1 MSSTLLSPLRVG
13 TLELKNRMAVAPMVT
28 CYCDDDGMPTEQY
41 IAYHEARARGGFGLI
56 ITENYAVDPIGRGFW
71 CGGLWKDEQI
81 APHSELAGRVHAA
94 GAKIFVQLYHCGRQT
109 SSAIIGAQP
118 VAPSP
123 LPCPVMGEQP
133 HELTTAEIAT
143 IVGQFG
149 NAARRAQQAGFDG
162 VEVHG
167 AHGYLIAEFMSP
179 YSNKRTDAYGGPLA
193 NRLQFPL
200 EIIADIRAKCGRD
213 FTVSFRISAD
223 EFVIGGR
230 DIAETKAICRH
241 LEAAGVN
248 LLHISAGT
256 YESTRMIIPPLG
268 TPYGWLAGHAAE
280 IKQVVHIPVQV
291 VGRIKDPEIAEDIL
305 AADQADLISFGRAS
319 LADPDL
325 PRKYIE
331 GHARHIRQCIG
342 CNQGCIDILFGNQP
356 IRCLVNPTCG
366 YEGAQE
372 VQPAANPKRVL
383 VVGGGP
389 AGLEAARGAVLC
401 GHEVVLHERSNHL
414 GGNFWVG
421 ALPPGKGE
429 LTSYITWLGEELD
442 RLGVRVVLDS
452 AVTADVVAA
461 EHPDVVVYAA
471 GARHL
476 RPPVPGIETAVEA
489 CDVLAGRAS
498 VGHRVVV
505 AGGGMI
511 GSETALY
518 LATLGRQV
526 TLVEQRE
533 SVALEEGGARREYLL
548 EEFDRRQVRTVVGAI
563 ITGFV
568 EGGVQVIHDGTQRT
582 LECDSVV
589 LALGMTPDRA
599 ALEAVGA
606 VEDIR
611 IVGDAAEAGDGLKA
625 SREGFACGLSIG
637 RDPVDRPTAG
647 AEPRQVPAGD
657 TGISG

>member
-1 MSSTLLSPLRVG
+1 MSSTLLSPLHVG

-41 IAYHEARARGGFGLI
+41 LAYHEARARGGFGLI

-71 CGGLWKDEQI
+71 CAGLWKDEQI
-81 APHSELAGRVHAA
+81 APHSELSRRVHAA

-118 VAPSP
+118 VAPSA

-133 HELTTAEIAT
+133 HELTQAEIAA

-149 NAARRAQQAGFDG
+149 DAAHRAQQAGFDG

-167 AHGYLIAEFMSP
+167 AHGYLIAEFMSA
-179 YSNKRTDAYGGPLA
+179 YSNKRTDAYGGPLV
-193 NRLQFPL
+193 NRLRFPL
-200 EIIADIRAKCGRD
+200 EIIADIRAKCGFD
-213 FTVSFRISAD
+213 FAVSFRISAD

-268 TPYGWLAGHAAE
+268 TPYGWLAGYAAE
-280 IKQVVHIPVQV
+280 VKQVVHIPVQV

-305 AADQADLISFGRAS
+305 AAGQADLISFGRAS

-325 PRKYIE
+325 PRKYLE
-331 GHARHIRQCIG
+331 GHAGRIRQCIG
-342 CNQGCIDILFGNQP
+342 CNQGCIDILFGNKP

-366 YEGAQE
+366 YEAAQE
-372 VQPAANPKRVL
+372 VRPAATLKRVL

-389 AGLEAARGAVLC
+389 GGMEAARGAALC
-401 GHEVVLHERSNHL
+401 GHDVVLHERSNRL

-421 ALPPGKGE
+421 AIPPGKGE

-442 RLGVRVVLDS
+442 RLGVRVVLNS
-452 AVTADVVAA
+452 AVTAEVVAA
-461 EHPDVVVYAA
+461 EHPDVAVYAA
-471 GARHL
+471 GARHV
-476 RPPVPGIETAVEA
+476 RPQLPGIGTAVEA
-489 CDVLAGRAS
+489 CDVLTGRTS

-511 GSETALY
+511 GSETALH
-518 LATLGRQV
+518 LATVGRDV
-526 TLVEQRE
+526 TIVEQRE
-533 SVALEEGGARREYLL
+533 AVALEEGGARREYLL
-548 EEFDRRQVRTVVGAI
+548 EEFDRRHVRIVVGAT

-568 EGGVQVIHDGTQRT
+568 KGGVQVVRAGTQHT

-599 ALEAVGA
+599 ALEALGSVG
-606 VEDIR
+606 DIR
-611 IVGDAAEAGDGLKA
+611 MVGDAVEAADALKA
-625 SREGFACGLSIG
+625 SRDGFACGVSIG
-637 RDPVDRPTAG
+637 REPVDLPMAG
-647 AEPRQVPAGD
+647 TDPRLVPAG
-657 TGISG
+657 SPRH

>member
-81 APHSELAGRVHAA
+81 APHSELARRVHAA

-123 LPCPVMGEQP
+123 LTCPVMGEQP
-133 HELTTAEIAT
+133 HELTQAEIAT
-143 IVGQFG
+143 IIGQFG
-149 NAARRAQQAGFDG
+149 DAAHRAQQAGFDG

-167 AHGYLIAEFMSP
+167 AHGYLIAEFMSA
-179 YSNKRTDAYGGPLA
+179 YSNKRTDAYGGPLV
-193 NRLQFPL
+193 NRLRFPL
-200 EIIADIRAKCGRD
+200 GIIADIRAKCGFD
-213 FTVSFRISAD
+213 FAVSFRISAD

-230 DIAETKAICRH
+230 DITETKAICRN

-256 YESTRMIIPPLG
+256 YESTRVIIPPLG
-268 TPYGWLAGHAAE
+268 TPYGWLAGYAAE
-280 IKQVVHIPVQV
+280 VKQVVHIPVQV

-305 AADQADLISFGRAS
+305 GAGQADLISFGRAS

-325 PRKYIE
+325 PRKYLE
-331 GHARHIRQCIG
+331 GHAGRIRQCIG
-342 CNQGCIDILFGNQP
+342 CNQGCIDILFQNKP

-366 YEGAQE
+366 YEAAQE
-372 VQPAANPKRVL
+372 VRPAAILKRVL

-389 AGLEAARGAVLC
+389 GGLEAARGAALC
-401 GHEVVLHERSNHL
+401 GHDVVVHERSNRL

-421 ALPPGKGE
+421 AIPPGKGE

-442 RLGVRVVLDS
+442 RLGVRVVLNS
-452 AVTADVVAA
+452 AVTAEVVAA
-461 EHPDVVVYAA
+461 EHPDVVVFAA
-471 GARHL
+471 GARHV
-476 RPPVPGIETAVEA
+476 RPQLPGIGTAVEA
-489 CDVLAGRAS
+489 CDVLTGRTS

-518 LATLGRQV
+518 LATIGRDV
-526 TLVEQRE
+526 TIVEQRE
-533 SVALEEGGARREYLL
+533 AVALEEGGARREYLL
-548 EEFDRRQVRTVVGAI
+548 EEFDRRHVRIVVDAT

-568 EGGVQVIHDGTQRT
+568 KGGVQVVQAGTQHT

-589 LALGMTPDRA
+589 LALGMAPDRA
-599 ALEAVGA
+599 ALEALGSVG
-606 VEDIR
+606 DIR
-611 IVGDAAEAGDGLKA
+611 MVGDAVEAADALKA
-625 SREGFACGLSIG
+625 SRDGFLCGVSIG
-637 RDPVDRPTAG
+637 REPVDLPMAG
-647 AEPRQVPAGD
+647 TDPRLVPAG
-657 TGISG
+657 SPRH

>member
-13 TLELKNRMAVAPMVT
+13 TIELKNRMAVAPMVT

-71 CGGLWKDEQI
+71 CAGLWKDEQI
-81 APHSELAGRVHAA
+81 APHSELARRVHAA
-94 GAKIFVQLYHCGRQT
+94 GVTIFVQLYHCGRQT

-118 VAPSP
+118 VAPSA
-123 LPCPVMGEQP
+123 LACPVMGEQP
-133 HELTTAEIAT
+133 HELAPAEIAT

-149 NAARRAQQAGFDG
+149 DAARRAQQAGFDG

-167 AHGYLIAEFMSP
+167 AHGYLIAEFMSA
-179 YSNKRTDAYGGPLA
+179 YSNKRTDAYGGPLV
-193 NRLQFPL
+193 NRLRFPL
-200 EIIADIRAKCGRD
+200 EIIADIRAKCGFD
-213 FTVSFRISAD
+213 FVVSFRISAD

-256 YESTRMIIPPLG
+256 YESTPRIIPPLG
-268 TPYGWLAGHAAE
+268 TPYGWLAGYAAE
-280 IKQVVHIPVQV
+280 VKQVVHIPVQV
-291 VGRIKDPEIAEDIL
+291 AGRIKDPEIAEDIL
-305 AADQADLISFGRAS
+305 AAGQADLISFGRAS

-325 PRKYIE
+325 PRKYLE
-331 GHARHIRQCIG
+331 GHAGRIRQCIG
-342 CNQGCIDILFGNQP
+342 CNQGCIDILFGNKP

-366 YEGAQE
+366 YEAAQE
-372 VQPAANPKRVL
+372 VRPAAILKRVL

-389 AGLEAARGAVLC
+389 GGLEAARGAALC
-401 GHEVVLHERSNHL
+401 GHDVVLHERRSRL

-421 ALPPGKGE
+421 AIPPGKGE

-452 AVTADVVAA
+452 PVTAEVVAA
-461 EHPDVVVYAA
+461 EHPDVVVLAA
-471 GARHL
+471 GARHV
-476 RPPVPGIETAVEA
+476 RPQLPGIGIAVEA
-489 CDVLAGRAS
+489 CDVLTGRTS
-498 VGHRVVV
+498 VGHRLVV

-518 LATLGRQV
+518 LATLGREV
-526 TLVEQRE
+526 TIVEQRE
-533 SVALEEGGARREYLL
+533 AVALEEGGARREHLL
-548 EEFDRRQVRTVVGAI
+548 EEFDRRHVRIVVNAT

-568 EGGVQVIHDGTQRT
+568 KGGVQVVKAGTQHT
-582 LECDSVV
+582 VECDSVV
-589 LALGMTPDRA
+589 LALGMAPDRA
-599 ALEAVGA
+599 ALEALGSVG
-606 VEDIR
+606 DIR
-611 IVGDAAEAGDGLKA
+611 MVGDAVEAADALKA
-625 SREGFACGLSIG
+625 SRDGFACGVSIG
-637 RDPVDRPTAG
+637 REPVDLPMTG
-647 AEPRQVPAGD
+647 TDPRLVPAG
-657 TGISG
+657 TPRH